1 MLLIHC
7 DMIANDEGIK
17 LASTYVEVIVTTL
30 LDFYLITLVID
41 VVIKLVSLDGSFG
54 GFIGGNIK
62 F

>member
-1 MLLIHC
+1 
-7 DMIANDEGIK
+7 MIANDEGIK